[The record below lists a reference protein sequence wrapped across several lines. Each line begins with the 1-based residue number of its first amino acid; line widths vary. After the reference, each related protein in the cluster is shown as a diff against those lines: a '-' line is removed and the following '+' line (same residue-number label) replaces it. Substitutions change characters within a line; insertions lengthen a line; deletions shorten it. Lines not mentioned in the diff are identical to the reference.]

1 MNEEMK
7 TMRSAF
13 PLFLS
18 LSMVSL
24 ISLAEITL
32 SGCLGSNSQAALGI
46 ADQIIFLNMLVM
58 TGFCAAVNSLISQ
71 SFGARELA
79 RAQLQMKYSLIVSAV
94 IGTVATVIGLMTA
107 DVVASVFTSNPAVR
121 SQAAMF
127 IRLCAYGNLPW
138 ALAMCQGAIFRASGN
153 AGLCVWQ
160 WLIITTLCIGGELI
174 AFFCI
179 PGCRSIAP
187 LGISWD
193 VAITFGVIAGCRSL
207 RLLIP
212 GKLTFS
218 WIDLNEH
225 GHKLLAVG
233 IPVMVADMCW
243 LLSNLTLFSL
253 LSILPN
259 PTTGQAAWTLHLKIE
274 EAVAYVPLMA
284 WCQATATSVGN
295 RCGAKDHRSA
305 RRIASRMA
313 KIAVLVMF
321 LVGCLTAAMA
331 PLTVQIASHDAAV
344 RRLAEQLLFGSI
356 ITFPINAVTLVLAAA
371 MEGAGCTLSP
381 MVVNIVGLFV
391 VRLPLAWL
399 LAVPCALQIAGV
411 WIAKAA
417 SNAVTLTGMLWVS
430 SRLSRRSANP
440 EDADRSGSAALAA
453 ALLRIGR
460 KFVAQ
465 N

>member
-24 ISLAEITL
+24 ISIVDITL

-58 TGFCAAVNSLISQ
+58 TGLCAGVNSLVSQ
-71 SFGARELA
+71 SFGAGDLA
-79 RAQLQMKYSLIVSAV
+79 RAHEQMKYSLIVSAV
-94 IGTVATVIGLMTA
+94 IGTVATVIGLLTA
-107 DVVASVFTSNPAVR
+107 DIVASAFTTNPAVQ
-121 SQAAMF
+121 SQAALF

-153 AGLCVWQ
+153 ARLCVWQ
-160 WLIITTLCIGGELI
+160 WLVITTICIGGELF

-179 PGCRSIAP
+179 QGCRSIAP

-193 VAITFGVIAGCRSL
+193 IAITVGVIAECRSL
-207 RLLIP
+207 RSLMP
-212 GKLTFS
+212 AKVQFS
-218 WIDLNEH
+218 WAELREH

-284 WCQATATSVGN
+284 WCQTTSTSVGN
-295 RCGAKDHRSA
+295 RCGAEDPRSA

-313 KIAVLVMF
+313 KIAALMMF
-321 LVGCLTAAMA
+321 IVGCLTAGLA
-331 PLTVQIASHDAAV
+331 PLTVRLASDDAAV
-344 RRLAEQLLFGSI
+344 RRLAEQLLLGSI
-356 ITFPINAVTLVLAAA
+356 ITFPINAVTLVVSAA
-371 MEGAGCTLSP
+371 MEGAGYTLMP
-381 MVVNIVGLFV
+381 MLVNIVGLFV
-391 VRLPLAWL
+391 VRLPLAWI
-399 LAVPCALQIAGV
+399 LAVPCAMQITGV

-417 SNAVTLTGMLWVS
+417 SNALTLNGMLWVS
-430 SRLSRRSANP
+430 SRTSQLGANP
-440 EDADRSGSAALAA
+440 DDAGSSQNSTFGAAI
-453 ALLRIGR
+453 LRIRR
-460 KFVAQ
+460 KSVAQ